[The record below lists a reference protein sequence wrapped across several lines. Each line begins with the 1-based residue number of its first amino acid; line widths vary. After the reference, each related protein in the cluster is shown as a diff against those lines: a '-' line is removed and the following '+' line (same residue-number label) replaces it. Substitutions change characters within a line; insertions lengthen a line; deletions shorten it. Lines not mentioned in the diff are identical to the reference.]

1 MIFTTIIVSRTFKK
15 ITIKLNKIFA
25 INFKIFYIMIFIRI
39 TPLKLQNFP
48 SNKKEM
54 EQRNFMTQMRI
65 NVLKL

>member
-48 SNKKEM
+48 GNKKEM

>member
-48 SNKKEM
+48 SDQKEM